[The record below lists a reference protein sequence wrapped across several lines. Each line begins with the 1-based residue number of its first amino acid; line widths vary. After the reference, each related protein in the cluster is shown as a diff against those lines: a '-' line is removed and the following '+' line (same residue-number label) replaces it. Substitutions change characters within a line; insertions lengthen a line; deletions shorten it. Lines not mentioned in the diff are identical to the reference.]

1 MRDPERTEADRRG
14 WPLLPLVLLVLALI
28 DLRVELILLWD
39 HLTLAAL
46 TAAVRSHLLAV
57 TVLAAQPSLWHHY
70 RRIRG

>member
-1 MRDPERTEADRRG
+1 MRDPGRTEADRRG

-70 RRIRG
+70 RRVRG

>member
-1 MRDPERTEADRRG
+1 MRGSEHPEAVRRG

-57 TVLAAQPSLWHHY
+57 TVLVAQPSLWHHY
-70 RRIRG
+70 RRARG

>member
-1 MRDPERTEADRRG
+1 MRGPERTGANGRG

-39 HLTLAAL
+39 HLTLTSL

-57 TVLAAQPSLWHHY
+57 TVLVAQPSLWHHY
-70 RRIRG
+70 RRVRG